1 MRKLKK
7 ILSILAVCCLSL
19 TAFSCASASDEEEE
33 VSSYKEIAPETR
45 EELSSLAAKDERLTG
60 ELENKTI
67 KWLSDWDINA
77 DTTGKSTPPELAIFQ
92 ERYGGEVQWYKC
104 LYAERYDMLANYI
117 NANEGIDFFYAG
129 NFDAFPKGAIR
140 SMFVPCDEY
149 IDFDS
154 DLWKDVKDMND
165 SVMWKGNHYMAVIE
179 MTGDNCAVLYN
190 RDTIQELGFDDPYEL
205 YQNGEWDWEIFEKM
219 LQKFCDP
226 DNQKYGLDG
235 WWFES
240 GLSSTVGV
248 PYVGLEDGKLVSNL
262 ADGNIERVQNFMYDL
277 YNANCIAIGVGDF
290 GWSDHP
296 EYIGEGKELFYP
308 AGLWKLYSEAHK
320 INQRTGVDA
329 GWKGTFGENCMFV
342 PMPKDPDSDEY
353 YIPANMNAYCFI
365 KDGQN
370 PEGVGKFLD
379 CKRLVLLND
388 DIRKIADQQFV
399 DDYEWTQEMIDMK
412 NEMNELAMANPV
424 IDFKNG
430 VTTDLANMLDSS
442 ENGVRAS
449 GKGTPWNESLSAIQN
464 PVQTMLDEANN
475 S

>member
-1 MRKLKK
+1 MKKLRKALCV
-7 ILSILAVCCLSL
+7 LAVCCMSL
-19 TAFSCASASDEEEE
+19 TAFSCSQAAEEPEE
-33 VSSYKEIAPETR
+33 VVSYKEIAPETR
-45 EELSSLAAKDERLTG
+45 EELASLAAKDERLTG
-60 ELENKTI
+60 ELENKKI
-67 KWLSDWDINA
+67 KWLSDWDLNA
-77 DTTGKSTPPELAIFQ
+77 DTPTDLAIFQ
-92 ERYGGEVQWYKC
+92 ERYGGEIEWYKC

-140 SMFVPCDEY
+140 SMFVPCDDY

-165 SVMWKGNHYMAVIE
+165 SVMWKGKHYMTVVE

-205 YQNGEWDWEIFEKM
+205 YQDGEWDWEIFEKM
-219 LQKFCDP
+219 LKAFCNP
-226 DNQKYGLDG
+226 DEQKYGLDG

-240 GLSSTVGV
+240 GLSATVGV
-248 PYVGLEDGKLVSNL
+248 PYIGLENGTLVSNL
-262 ADGNIERVQNFMYDL
+262 TDGNIERVQNFMYDL
-277 YNANCIAIGVGDF
+277 YNSNCIAIGVGDF

-308 AGLWKLYSEAHK
+308 VGLWKLYSEAHK
-320 INQRTGVDA
+320 INERTGVDA
-329 GWKGTFGENCMFV
+329 GWKGIFGENCMFV
-342 PMPKDPDSDEY
+342 PMPKDPESDEY
-353 YIPANMNAYCFI
+353 YTPASMNAYCFV

-379 CKRLVLLND
+379 CKRLTILND
-388 DIRKIADQQFV
+388 DIRKIADQKFI